1 MPDLTA
7 AESPRASVWLAYLD
21 GDVELDDLPIGGAP
35 ASALADLRLVFLER
49 AAARLRLVKSADM
62 ALDDA
67 VAGLVEAVEDIIG
80 RRLLCPCVTLR
91 PPERCAMSDAA
102 EKNTMTDEIEFARGC
117 MNHAG
122 R

>member
-7 AESPRASVWLAYLD
+7 AELARLDMWRAYLD
-21 GDVELDDLPIGGAP
+21 GDLELDELPIGCATAVTP
-35 ASALADLRLVFLER
+35 ADPRLVFLER
-49 AAARLRLVKSADM
+49 AAARLRLVKSCDVP
-62 ALDDA
+62 LDDA

-91 PPERCAMSDAA
+91 PPERMRH
-102 EKNTMTDEIEFARGC
+102 ER
-117 MNHAG
+117 